1 MFGLTG
7 LKNYTYVIFCN
18 YTQKNKIKAMIFRKM
33 RGYICVD
40 EFLVDELTYL
50 EVEIKGC
57 GL

>member
-7 LKNYTYVIFCN
+7 FVKLYLCYFCN
-18 YTQKNKIKAMIFRKM
+18 YTQKNKIKTMILRKM
-33 RGYICVD
+33 RGYICID

-50 EVEIKGC
+50 EVEINGC